1 MSYFIHKQ
9 SSFFFNR
16 TKSLLSFGHIFSS
29 SSILYLLKSSLL
41 FIPILNASIH
51 RKSSN
56 LTPCSRSF
64 SSSTLRSFMPYS
76 SQIWYNSCSVA
87 CPILRNFIKYSFGY
101 SLTPSNDSNPFLLRT
116 FRNLLDIFSTFSIE
130 LKNPVL
136 SAYDNI
142 GFYSFCCISCNAC
155 IYDNALSLLFAF
167 RFLEI
172 CKK

>member
-1 MSYFIHKQ
+1 MKLHYYKLVYHKYIVFRKKYPI
-9 SSFFFNR
+9 SSINSLHFFNR

-29 SSILYLLKSSLL
+29 SSRLYLLKSSLL

-116 FRNLLDIFSTFSIE
+116 FRNLLDISI
-130 LKNPVL
+130 
-136 SAYDNI
+136 S
-142 GFYSFCCISCNAC
+142 S
-155 IYDNALSLLFAF
+155 
-167 RFLEI
+167 
-172 CKK
+172 